1 MRKIEKVVFLTCLF
15 LVLVHAVAS
24 FFPKER
30 LWGLDLLCYVP
41 PFFRWLLIGFGLL
54 ILTPPANR
62 FVADRLVKSLTLAE
76 NGLNRINK
84 YYKYVLISL
93 ASFFPFWVFKI
104 KTSLLGDASLR
115 ATEILMG
122 TKFSA
127 TEPLDFY
134 LHAQL
139 SNLLKLSPFTT
150 YAILSCLAGV
160 LFVFLILLLSNIIG
174 KKKREKLL
182 VFSILAT
189 MGANQLFF
197 GYVESY
203 TLMYVALVGFI
214 LSSLYYLKGK
224 CGFFW
229 PSLVFILSVSLH
241 LSAIFLLPS
250 VLYLG
255 VAKRS
260 QELEA
265 KSKVF
270 SLMNIIR
277 MASIL
282 LIICGGFFIL
292 RNYNPQKPD
301 LGSFLIFPLGANEDP
316 YSLLSF
322 SHLLDFLNHQL
333 LISPLGIPICFIF
346 GLFFWKSRQRL
357 DWRKINFKK
366 SEIVF
371 LLMVSVCALVFAL
384 VVDPKLGYP
393 RDWDLFAFCGLGYT
407 ILGIFLLL
415 SVLKESELKRFRY
428 ITLALV
434 STALISTVPW
444 IYVNATEKKTV
455 ERLTHILELDG
466 KRSALGHEALAYY
479 YRNYRQ
485 KDKEI
490 EEWKKAIALFEKPRY
505 LKNLAVVYIE
515 VGKYQEAAWQLE
527 KILNKDPNDHLIHSD
542 LGKVYVALGRYEEA
556 KYQLQKAIELQPQN
570 PIYYEN
576 LGLFF
581 MNLKSYE
588 ESKEVFQ
595 KALQVDSSY
604 FPNYRNLG
612 YAYANS
618 GESKEAIKYL
628 ELYLKHELQA
638 KDRNYVQGLIKQLKI
653 EEKQARP

>member
-1 MRKIEKVVFLTCLF
+1 MRKIEKVIFLTCLF

-30 LWGLDLLCYVP
+30 LWGLDLFHYVP
-41 PFFRWLLIGFGLL
+41 PFFRWLLLVLGLL
-54 ILTPPANR
+54 ILTSPVNR
-62 FVADRLVKSLTLAE
+62 FVADRLAKLLTLAE
-76 NGLNRINK
+76 NGLKKINK
-84 YYKYVLISL
+84 YYEYTLISL
-93 ASFFPFWVFKI
+93 ASFPLFWIFKI
-104 KTSLLGDASLR
+104 KTYLLGDGNLR
-115 ATEILMG
+115 VAEILDG
-122 TKFSA
+122 WKFST
-127 TEPLDFY
+127 TEPFDFY
-134 LHAQL
+134 LHVFL
-139 SNLLKLSPFTT
+139 SGLLNLNPFTT

-174 KKKREKLL
+174 KKKQEKLL
-182 VFSILAT
+182 VFSVLAT

-203 TLMYVALVGFI
+203 TLMYVALAGFI
-214 LSSLYYLKGK
+214 LSSLYYLKGG
-224 CGFFW
+224 CRFFW
-229 PSLVFILSVSLH
+229 PSFIFILSVSLH

-250 VLYLG
+250 VLYLS
-255 VAKRS
+255 VAKKP
-260 QELEA
+260 QEGEVKNKIFPLA
-265 KSKVF
+265 
-270 SLMNIIR
+270 NIIK
-277 MASIL
+277 MALIL
-282 LIICGGFFIL
+282 LIVGGGLLVL

-333 LISPLGIPICFIF
+333 LISPLGIPIWFILAF
-346 GLFFWKSRQRL
+346 FFWKSRQRR
-357 DWRKINFKK
+357 DWKKINFKK
-366 SEIVF
+366 SEVVF
-371 LLMVSVCALVFAL
+371 LLMVSVCALVFGL

-407 ILGIFLLL
+407 ILGIYLLL
-415 SVLKESELKRFRY
+415 NALKELELKRLRY
-428 ITLALV
+428 VTLALA
-434 STALISTVPW
+434 STALISSAPW
-444 IYVNATEKKTV
+444 IYVNATQEKAV
-455 ERLTHILELDG
+455 ERFTHILELDG

-505 LKNLAVVYIE
+505 FKNLGATYVE
-515 VGKYQEAAWQLE
+515 VGKFQEAAWQLE
-527 KILNKDPNDHLIHSD
+527 KVLEKDPNDHLTHSD
-542 LGKVYVALGRYEEA
+542 LGKVYVALGRYEDA
-556 KYQLQKAIELQPQN
+556 KHQLQKAIELQPQN
-570 PIYYEN
+570 PTYYEN

-604 FPNYRNLG
+604 APNYRNLG

-618 GESKEAIKYL
+618 KESKEAIRYL
-628 ELYLKHELQA
+628 ELYLKHEPKA
-638 KDRNYVQGLIKQLKI
+638 KDRNYIQGLFKQLKI
-653 EEKQARP
+653 KEKELRP

>member
-1 MRKIEKVVFLTCLF
+1 
-15 LVLVHAVAS
+15 
-24 FFPKER
+24 
-30 LWGLDLLCYVP
+30 
-41 PFFRWLLIGFGLL
+41 
-54 ILTPPANR
+54 
-62 FVADRLVKSLTLAE
+62 
-76 NGLNRINK
+76 
-84 YYKYVLISL
+84 
-93 ASFFPFWVFKI
+93 
-104 KTSLLGDASLR
+104 
-115 ATEILMG
+115 
-122 TKFSA
+122 
-127 TEPLDFY
+127 
-134 LHAQL
+134 
-139 SNLLKLSPFTT
+139 
-150 YAILSCLAGV
+150 
-160 LFVFLILLLSNIIG
+160 
-174 KKKREKLL
+174 
-182 VFSILAT
+182 
-189 MGANQLFF
+189 
-197 GYVESY
+197 VESY
-203 TLMYVALVGFI
+203 TLMYVAQVGFI
-214 LSSLYYLKGK
+214 LSSLYYLKGE
-224 CGFFW
+224 CEFFW

-250 VLYLG
+250 LLYLS

-260 QELEA
+260 QEA
-265 KSKVF
+265 KAKNKIF
-270 SLMNIIR
+270 PLTNIIK
-277 MASIL
+277 MALIL

-371 LLMVSVCALVFAL
+371 LLMVGVCALVFAL

-407 ILGIFLLL
+407 ILGIYLLL
-415 SVLKESELKRFRY
+415 NALKELELKRLRY

-434 STALISTVPW
+434 STALISTIPW

-505 LKNLAVVYIE
+505 LKNLGVVYIE

-527 KILNKDPNDHLIHSD
+527 KVLEEDPNDHLTHSD
-542 LGKVYVALGRYEEA
+542 LGKVYVALGRHEEA
-556 KYQLQKAIELQPQN
+556 KYQLQKAIELQPEN
-570 PIYYEN
+570 PVYYEN

-604 FPNYRNLG
+604 VPNYRNLG
-612 YAYANS
+612 YAYTNS
-618 GESKEAIKYL
+618 GESKEAIRYL
-628 ELYLKHELQA
+628 ELYLKHEPQA
-638 KDRNYVQGLIKQLKI
+638 KDQNYVQGLIEQLKI
-653 EEKQARP
+653 KEREARP